1 LSLKEILPIYMSSST
16 PKKIAENQYEIEAD
30 SNFGMRVPVRIYAD
44 EALLEKMVLGRTIN
58 QANTTRDSTCCRNT
72 KII

>member
-1 LSLKEILPIYMSSST
+1 MSSST

-44 EALLEKMVLGRTIN
+44 EALLQKN
-58 QANTTRDSTCCRNT
+58 ANW
-72 KII
+72 